1 MSCGMSYRVYR
12 RYTLD
17 EIKRK
22 IIDVLHS
29 AGGTGLSG
37 IELSDKMGINRVTMT
52 KYLDVMH
59 AMGLLKKKRI
69 GNVNIWFAE
78 IGVGDIEF
86 PINYIQ
92 VQQKLINSILSGEE
106 EHARRILVNVLSSN
120 IDQVRVITDVIM
132 PAVNT
137 IGELY
142 NRGRLNKTERTF
154 MLSLTMELIDLVK
167 FNLRP
172 TESKANAHVICVA
185 GSHNRIHLAKSAA
198 VALLSRGWD
207 SSYIGDI
214 EEQIDPFFDIDFQ
227 RYVSRS
233 WDNKRG
239 LMLLCIFSSG
249 EGSLRFLL
257 STSKGLKGRLKGQLL
272 IATNTTEELKPI
284 AEEGADYVAK
294 DLLSL
299 VEWSEHE
306 YNNSLSYG

>member
-1 MSCGMSYRVYR
+1 MYR

-37 IELSDKMGINRVTMT
+37 IELADKMGVNRVTMT

-59 AMGLLKKKRI
+59 AMGLLKKKKI
-69 GNVNIWFAE
+69 GNVNVWYVE

-92 VQQKLINSILSGEE
+92 VQQKLINSILAGDEDQ
-106 EHARRILVNVLSSN
+106 ARRILVNVLNSN
-120 IDQVRVITDVIM
+120 IDHVRVMTDVIL

-137 IGELY
+137 ISELY
-142 NRGRLNKTERTF
+142 SRGRLNKTERTF
-154 MLSLTMELIDLVK
+154 LQSLMMELIDLVK
-167 FNLRP
+167 FTLRP
-172 TESKANAHVICVA
+172 TERKVNAHVICVA
-185 GSHNRIHLAKSAA
+185 SSQNRIHLAKSAA
-198 VALLSRGWD
+198 VAFLARGWD

-227 RYVSRS
+227 RYMSRL

-239 LMLLCIFSSG
+239 LMVVCIFSSG

-257 STSKGLKGRLKGQLL
+257 STCKAMKGRLKGQLR
-272 IATNTTEELKPI
+272 ITANTTQELQPT
-284 AEEGADYVAK
+284 AEEDADYVAK

-299 VEWSEHE
+299 IAWAERE
-306 YNNSLSYG
+306 YNNNISG

>member
-1 MSCGMSYRVYR
+1 MYR

-22 IIDVLHS
+22 IIDVLDS

-37 IELSDKMGINRVTMT
+37 IELAERMGINRVTMT

-59 AMGLLKKKRI
+59 AMGLLKKKKV
-69 GNVNIWFAE
+69 GSVNVWFVE

-92 VQQKLINSILSGEE
+92 VQQKLINSILAGDEDQ
-106 EHARRILVNVLSSN
+106 ARRILVNVLNSN
-120 IDQVRVITDVIM
+120 IDQVRVMTDAIL

-142 NRGRLNKTERTF
+142 SRGRLNKTERTF
-154 MLSLTMELIDLVK
+154 LLNLMMELIDLVK
-167 FNLRP
+167 FTLRP
-172 TESKANAHVICVA
+172 TEHKANAHVICVA
-185 GSHNRIHLAKSAA
+185 SSQNRIHLAKSAA
-198 VALLSRGWD
+198 VAFLARGWD

-227 RYVSRS
+227 RYVSRL

-239 LMLLCIFSSG
+239 LMVVCIFSSG

-257 STSKGLKGRLKGQLL
+257 STSKAMKGRLKGQLR
-272 IATNTTEELKPI
+272 ITAITTQELQPM
-284 AEEGADYVAK
+284 AEDGADYVAK

-299 VEWSEHE
+299 IEWAERE
-306 YNNSLSYG
+306 YNNSISS